1 MRSWNFRLLLEMGK
15 KKKRKKSE
23 FRGFVDWRSMLILKK
38 KEEKCND
45 NETGWN
51 LML

>member
-1 MRSWNFRLLLEMGK
+1 MGK

-38 KEEKCND
+38 KRKNAMIMKLD
-45 NETGWN
+45 GT
-51 LML
+51 